1 MFDTCYNLH
10 FKSVEAN
17 SEMLAFLLPL
27 MFCNSKTKTKNPKHE
42 YMSPSTLFS
51 PLTQNVM
58 GILFFYGPEIITD
71 NLNIP

>member
-10 FKSVEAN
+10 FKSVDAN

-27 MFCNSKTKTKNPKHE
+27 MFCNSKTKNPKHE

-51 PLTQNVM
+51 PLTQNVR
-58 GILFFYGPEIITD
+58 LSLPQPPVLLNPE
-71 NLNIP
+71 L